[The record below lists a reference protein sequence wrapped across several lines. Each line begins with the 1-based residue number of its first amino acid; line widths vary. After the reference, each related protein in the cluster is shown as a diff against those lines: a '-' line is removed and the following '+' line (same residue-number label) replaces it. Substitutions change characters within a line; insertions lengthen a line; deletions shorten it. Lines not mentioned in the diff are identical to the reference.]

1 MKKVFV
7 AAAAALSVAAAAT
20 STVVISAG
28 SAGASSAGAQFAAD
42 RVVLN
47 AASNA
52 FSQAFVAWEKS
63 GESYA
68 QTSSFVDGYVSAIEA
83 QDHKLLSQSWP
94 ARATAD
100 IDALVRGDGAVEGVV
115 AVLSDLASSSS
126 SSSSDTDWFIA
137 YSQNAATAVADAN
150 IVRHDL
156 GLPLASYA

>member
-94 ARATAD
+94 AGTIAD
-100 IDALVRGDGAVEGVV
+100 IDAVVRGDAAVEGVV
-115 AVLSDLASSSS
+115 AVLTGFA

-156 GLPLASYA
+156 GLPLASYS